1 MLMLK
6 KILAFNDL
14 TQAELGREV
23 KLSAPTV
30 AQWINHGMWPKR
42 TDPEELKEKVRA
54 WLADCKAVVANDP
67 FAEYH
72 HEVVAQESCNS
83 PEPEHTAEDHNH
95 NEELD
100 LMLLR
105 KQTLSPEARRAFQL
119 FRDPF
124 AEPASS
130 DELFLSPDIRY
141 VREALYG
148 GAKNGSLFAAVVG
161 ESGSGKST
169 IRKDLRAR
177 IARDRLP
184 IIVIEPY
191 VLAMEDNDIKG
202 KTLKSAHICEAILE
216 EIAPSAKPA
225 RSSEARFRQVHRA
238 LRESAKMGN
247 KHLLI
252 IEEAH
257 SLPVPTLK
265 HLKRFFELEAE
276 NGFDKLISIVLIGQT
291 ELGRRLDERSP
302 EVREVVQRCELLT
315 LNPLGT
321 HLEAYLRHRFELA
334 GKNLDEVVEPAAI
347 AALYDKLT
355 SPGRNGKP
363 GHSVVYPLAVQNV
376 LTAAFNAAADVG
388 ANRLS
393 AEIIAEV

>member
-6 KILAFNDL
+6 KILAHIDL
-14 TQAELGREV
+14 TQAELRRETI
-23 KLSAPTV
+23 LSTPSV
-30 AQWINHGMWPKR
+30 AQWLNHGMWPKR
-42 TDPEELKEKVRA
+42 TDPEVLKEKVRT
-54 WLADCKAVVANDP
+54 WLAECKAVVANDP
-67 FAEYH
+67 FAECH
-72 HEVVAQESCNS
+72 DEVKAQESCNS
-83 PEPEHTAEDHNH
+83 PEPEHTAEDHTN

-124 AEPASS
+124 ADPASS

-141 VREALYG
+141 VRESLYQ
-148 GAKNGSLFAAVVG
+148 GAKNGNLFAAVVG

-177 IARDRLP
+177 IIRDRLP

-202 KTLKSAHICEAILE
+202 KTLKSVHICEAILE

-265 HLKRFFELEAE
+265 HLKRFFELEAD

-334 GKNLDEVVEPAAI
+334 GKNLEEVIDTKAI

-355 SPGRNGKP
+355 SPGRNGQP

-388 ANRLS
+388 ANRLP

>member
-6 KILAFNDL
+6 KVLAFNEL
-14 TQAELGREV
+14 TQAELGRE
-23 KLSAPTV
+23 LNYSGPTI
-30 AQWINHGMWPKR
+30 AQLINHNMWPKR
-42 TDPEELKEKVRA
+42 ADPDELKARILG
-54 WLADCKAVVANDP
+54 WLARCGATVANDP
-67 FAEYH
+67 FAEF
-72 HEVVAQESCNS
+72 EEAAQGSGNS
-83 PEPEHTAEDHNH
+83 PEPGHPTEDAIH
-95 NEELD
+95 NEEPEP
-100 LMLLR
+100 MLLR
-105 KQTLSPEARRAFQL
+105 RQKLSPEAKRAFGL

-124 AEPASS
+124 DEPVSS

-141 VREALYG
+141 VREALYQ
-148 GAKNGSLFAAVVG
+148 GAKHGNLFAAVVG

-177 IARDRLP
+177 IQRDRLP
-184 IIVIEPY
+184 IVMIEPY

-216 EIAPSAKPA
+216 EISPSAKPA

-265 HLKRFFELEAE
+265 HLKRFFELEGDG
-276 NGFDKLISIVLIGQT
+276 GFDKLLSIVLIGQT
-291 ELGRRLDERSP
+291 ELGRRLDERTP

-321 HLEAYLRHRFELA
+321 NLDAFLGHRFA
-334 GKNLDEVVEPAAI
+334 QVGKQLGEIIEPAAI
-347 AALYDKLT
+347 AALHAKL
-355 SPGRNGKP
+355 SSEGRGSRP
-363 GHSVVYPLAVQNV
+363 GHSVAYPLAVQNV
-376 LTAAFNAAADVG
+376 VTAALNEAAAIGSPVVTADIV
-388 ANRLS
+388 
-393 AEIIAEV
+393 AEV

>member
-6 KILAFNDL
+6 KILAFNEL
-14 TQAELGREV
+14 TQAELGRE
-23 KLSAPTV
+23 LNYSGPTI
-30 AQWINHGMWPKR
+30 AQLINHGMWPR
-42 TDPEELKEKVRA
+42 RADQDELKARIRD
-54 WLADCKAVVANDP
+54 WLARCGAVVANDP
-67 FAEYH
+67 FADVKE
-72 HEVVAQESCNS
+72 EAQGSCNS
-83 PEPEHTAEDHNH
+83 PEPEQPAEDAIN
-95 NEELD
+95 NEEFEP
-100 LMLLR
+100 MLLR
-105 KQTLSPEARRAFQL
+105 CQKLSPEARRAFGL

-124 AEPASS
+124 ADPANSE
-130 DELFLSPDIRY
+130 ELFLSPDIRY
-141 VREALYG
+141 VRESLYQ
-148 GAKNGSLFAAVVG
+148 GAKNGQLFAAVVG

-177 IARDRLP
+177 ITRDRLP
-184 IIVIEPY
+184 IIIIEPY

-216 EIAPSAKPA
+216 EISPSAKPA

-265 HLKRFFELEAE
+265 HLKRFFELEGDG
-276 NGFDKLISIVLIGQT
+276 GFDKLLSIVLIGQT
-291 ELGRRLDERSP
+291 ELGARLDERTP

-321 HLEAYLRHRFELA
+321 NLDAFLAHRFQTA
-334 GKNLDEVVEPAAI
+334 GKPLEDVLEPQAI
-347 AALYDKLT
+347 AALHDKL
-355 SPGRNGKP
+355 SSVGRAGKA
-363 GHSVVYPLAVQNV
+363 GYSVAYPLAVQNV
-376 LTAAFNAAADVG
+376 ITAALNAAAQIG
-388 ANRLS
+388 APRVT
-393 AEIIAEV
+393 AEIVKEV

>member
-42 TDPEELKEKVRA
+42 TDPEELKEKVRQ
-54 WLADCKAVVANDP
+54 WLTECKAVVANDP

-72 HEVVAQESCNS
+72 TEVVAQESCNS

-321 HLEAYLRHRFELA
+321 HLEDYLRHRFELA
-334 GKNLDEVVEPAAI
+334 GKNLDEVVEPQAI

>member
-6 KILAFNDL
+6 KILAFNEL
-14 TQAELGREV
+14 TQAELGRE
-23 KLSAPTV
+23 LNYSGPTI
-30 AQWINHGMWPKR
+30 AQLINHGMWPR
-42 TDPEELKEKVRA
+42 RADQDELKARIRD
-54 WLADCKAVVANDP
+54 WLARCGAVVANDP
-67 FAEYH
+67 FADVKE
-72 HEVVAQESCNS
+72 EAQGSCNS
-83 PEPEHTAEDHNH
+83 PEPEQPAEDAIN
-95 NEELD
+95 NEEFEP
-100 LMLLR
+100 MLLR
-105 KQTLSPEARRAFQL
+105 CQKLSPEARRAFGL

-124 AEPASS
+124 ADPANSE
-130 DELFLSPDIRY
+130 ELFLSPDIRY
-141 VREALYG
+141 VRESLYQ
-148 GAKNGSLFAAVVG
+148 GAKNGQLFAAVVG

-177 IARDRLP
+177 ITRDRLS
-184 IIVIEPY
+184 IIIIEPY

-216 EIAPSAKPA
+216 EISPSAKPA

-265 HLKRFFELEAE
+265 HLKRFFELEGDG
-276 NGFDKLISIVLIGQT
+276 GFDKLLSIVLIGQT
-291 ELGRRLDERSP
+291 ELGARLDERTP

-321 HLEAYLRHRFELA
+321 NLDAFLAHRFQTA
-334 GKNLDEVVEPAAI
+334 GKPLEDVLEPQAI
-347 AALYDKLT
+347 AALHDKL
-355 SPGRNGKP
+355 SSVGRAGKA
-363 GHSVVYPLAVQNV
+363 GYSVAYPLAVQNV
-376 LTAAFNAAADVG
+376 ITAALNAAAQIG
-388 ANRLS
+388 APRVT
-393 AEIIAEV
+393 AEIVKEV

>member
-321 HLEAYLRHRFELA
+321 HLEDYLRHRFELA
-334 GKNLDEVVEPAAI
+334 GKNLDEVVEPQAI

>member
-6 KILAFNDL
+6 KDLAYNDL
-14 TQAELGREV
+14 TQAELGRE
-23 KLSAPTV
+23 LNYSNPTI
-30 AQWINHGMWPKR
+30 AQLLNHNMWPKR
-42 TDPEELKEKVRA
+42 VAPEVLKARILD
-54 WLADCKAVVANDP
+54 WLARCGATVSNDP
-67 FAEYH
+67 FAVYE
-72 HEVVAQESCNS
+72 EKEKAQESCNS
-83 PEPEHTAEDHNH
+83 PAPESPAEDAIN
-95 NEELD
+95 NEEHNP
-100 LMLLR
+100 MLLR
-105 KQTLSPEARRAFQL
+105 RQTLSPEAKKVFGL

-124 AEPASS
+124 AEPGSS
-130 DELFLSPDIRY
+130 DELFMSPDIRY
-141 VREALYG
+141 VRESLYQ
-148 GAKNGSLFAAVVG
+148 GAKHGNLFAAVVG

-184 IIVIEPY
+184 IVIIEPY

-216 EIAPSAKPA
+216 EISPAAKPA

-265 HLKRFFELEAE
+265 HLKRFFELEGDG
-276 NGFDKLISIVLIGQT
+276 GFDKLLSIVLLGQT
-291 ELGRRLDERSP
+291 ELGRRLDERTP

-321 HLEAYLRHRFELA
+321 NLDGFLAHRFQMA
-334 GKNLDEVVEPAAI
+334 GKQLGEVIEPSAI
-347 AALYDKLT
+347 AALHAKLS
-355 SPGRNGKP
+355 SPGKGSHV
-363 GHSVVYPLAVQNV
+363 GYSVAYPLAVQNV
-376 LTAAFNAAADVG
+376 ITAALNEAAAIGSPLVTADIVQG
-388 ANRLS
+388 
-393 AEIIAEV
+393 V

>member
-6 KILAFNDL
+6 KILAFNEL

-23 KLSAPTV
+23 RLSGPTI
-30 AQWINHGMWPKR
+30 AQWINHDMWPKR
-42 TDPEELKEKVRA
+42 SDPEVLKEKVRR
-54 WLADCKAVVANDP
+54 WLAECGAVVANDP
-67 FAEYH
+67 FAVYQEN
-72 HEVVAQESCNS
+72 VMAQESGNS
-83 PEPEHTAEDHNH
+83 PEPEHTAEDQTP

-105 KQTLSPEARRAFQL
+105 KQTLSPEARRAFEL

-124 AEPASS
+124 ADPANS

-141 VREALYG
+141 VRESLYQ
-148 GAKNGSLFAAVVG
+148 GAKNGNLFAAVVG

-169 IRKDLRAR
+169 IRKDLRSR

-184 IIVIEPY
+184 IVVIEPY

-202 KTLKSAHICEAILE
+202 KTLKSVHICEAILE

-238 LRESAKMGN
+238 LRESAKVGN

-321 HLEAYLRHRFELA
+321 HLEAYLRHRFQLA
-334 GKNLDEVVEPAAI
+334 GKDLDSVLDSGAI
-347 AALYDKLT
+347 AALYNKLT
-355 SPGRNGKP
+355 SPGPSGRSGY
-363 GHSVVYPLAVQNV
+363 SVVYPLAVQNV
-376 LTAAFNAAADVG
+376 LTAAFNAAAQVG

-393 AEIIAEV
+393 PEIIAEV